1 MGRKVRLIAFV
12 LEHITHPK
20 AQPHNLLIMYRHIV
34 QVISQGSF
42 YPFVVEKPFGL
53 LKYCPRSVI
62 HPIIK
67 RSILLDDSGTE
78 IHTIFKYNDLRLRAY
93 RYYATPLLLLPPK
106 STSSQHANC
115 SRTLFRTYSNDAS
128 AVYTQTVRPESVS
141 TQLNTSRQGPTTELH
156 PSAKSVYFL
165 IIKWAKARDP
175 VAEAVEEEAKL
186 VPLRMM

>member
-1 MGRKVRLIAFV
+1 MLLKSPLI
-12 LEHITHPK
+12 LMK
-20 AQPHNLLIMYRHIV
+20 APQILSQVSHSPNNKPTVDIIGCQWHRNTHNL
-34 QVISQGSF
+34 
-42 YPFVVEKPFGL
+42 PN
-53 LKYCPRSVI
+53 
-62 HPIIK
+62 
-67 RSILLDDSGTE
+67 
-78 IHTIFKYNDLRLRAY
+78 NDLRLRAY

-141 TQLNTSRQGPTTELH
+141 THLDTSRQGPATELL

-175 VAEAVEEEAKL
+175 VVEAVEEQEAKL
-186 VPLRMM
+186 VPPKMM